1 MSVQHDSSSV
11 LAMATNTLHN
21 ALCITQNLFK
31 HLRLRIAIVRS
42 ASRQP
47 NIWKHTS
54 TVSCDLVFYCSV
66 YVISKILHTKRLL
79 LLLKTVTFRL
89 TVLWLWMAGRS
100 SCCWSELTR
109 QRSLLIDWSIV
120 RHCELELATSDL
132 IRTCVLVSQR
142 ATFSMNSRS
151 AASDLNLSWS
161 TSKQSVGRS
170 QYDTRCYFNVC
181 SKADI
186 SQLNISPNLPHGNDN

>member
-1 MSVQHDSSSV
+1 MYNTKFVQT
-11 LAMATNTLHN
+11 LAFTYRNCPLSLET
-21 ALCITQNLFK
+21 TK
-31 HLRLRIAIVRS
+31 HMKTYINSLLWSGILLLGVRHIKDTAHE
-42 ASRQP
+42 AS
-47 NIWKHTS
+47 
-54 TVSCDLVFYCSV
+54 
-66 YVISKILHTKRLL
+66 L

-89 TVLWLWMAGRS
+89 TVLWLWIAGRS
-100 SCCWSELTR
+100 SCCRSELTR
-109 QRSLLIDWSIV
+109 LRSLLIDWSIV
-120 RHCELELATSDL
+120 QHCELELATSDL

-161 TSKQSVGRS
+161 TSKRSVDRS

-186 SQLNISPNLPHGNDN
+186 SQLNISPILPHGNDN